1 MKWKAP
7 KIDDISQSKG
17 LIDSSSYHFNHDSTN
32 SLIRESFQNSLDVP
46 DLSSKDPVKIVFKL
60 HEVSRKSRLHKTELQ
75 DMIARLKSMSFN
87 QKPKSKKWFSNLYK
101 RWGINKEYP
110 TILELSDYNTQGAIG
125 ENDHQATSIV

>member
-60 HEVSRKSRLHKTELQ
+60 HEVSRKSIPL
-75 DMIARLKSMSFN
+75 
-87 QKPKSKKWFSNLYK
+87 
-101 RWGINKEYP
+101 
-110 TILELSDYNTQGAIG
+110 
-125 ENDHQATSIV
+125 